1 MAANEA
7 LLERFRTALTNVP
20 KVTETGMF
28 CGITLIMVDGK
39 KFRQCERRIE
49 AQKRQQ
55 TRGISKFVSR
65 PSNLCAP
72 RLPLQAPPTGS
83 S

>member
-7 LLERFRTALTNVP
+7 LLERFRTALTDVP

-28 CGITLIMVDGK
+28 CGITLMVDEK
-39 KFRQCERRIE
+39 MFRQCERRIE

-55 TRGISKFVSR
+55 PRGISKV
-65 PSNLCAP
+65 
-72 RLPLQAPPTGS
+72 
-83 S
+83 